1 MVSCIVSE
9 TAGEAKEKWEE
20 RNVVEEIFSVGL
32 LNDFILRGAAYLA
45 YFKPRLHP
53 EIPAFVRS
61 FCLHPPPPPGGS

>member
-45 YFKPRLHP
+45 YF
-53 EIPAFVRS
+53 
-61 FCLHPPPPPGGS
+61 